1 MIRVMLAEDE
11 NLIRGALAAL
21 LSLEED
27 IDVVTQASDG
37 GEAVAMACKHTP
49 DVAVLDLVMPGLDG
63 IGVTNALAAKLPS
76 CRCLIV
82 TSHGLPGHFKR
93 ALSAGVMGF
102 ASKNLSAR
110 DLADI
115 IRTVHAGRRYIEPS
129 LTANA
134 IRAGDS
140 PLTAREADLLHLAA
154 DGAPISEVAERAVLT
169 PGTVR
174 NYLSSAITKL
184 GVSNRHEAVGKA
196 RDHGWIR

>member
-1 MIRVMLAEDE
+1 MRVLLADDE

-27 IDVVTQASDG
+27 IDVVAQASDG
-37 GEAVAMACKHTP
+37 KEAVTMACKHAP
-49 DVAVLDLVMPGLDG
+49 DVAVLDLVMPHMDG
-63 IGVTNALAAKLPS
+63 IGVTGAIAAELPS

-110 DLADI
+110 DLAGI
-115 IRTVHAGRRYIEPS
+115 IRTVHAGRRYVEPS
-129 LTANA
+129 ITTNA
-134 IRAGDS
+134 IKAGDS
-140 PLTAREADLLHLAA
+140 PLTAREMDLLNLAA
-154 DGAPISEVAERAVLT
+154 DGAPVTEVAERAVLN

-196 RDHGWIR
+196 REQGWIR